1 MAKPPVVG
9 ALSVGMVTAMRTAP
23 EPSSQIQ
30 VTLGMPTSCSE
41 AQVARAAERW
51 AQARAMSV
59 GASALASSTQ
69 MPSAEKTTWAASFSR
84 ETSVPSN
91 WSDASAA

>member
-1 MAKPPVVG
+1 MVG
-9 ALSVGMVTAMRTAP
+9 APAVGMATAMRTAP
-23 EPSSQIQ
+23 EPSSQIH
-30 VTLGMPTSCSE
+30 VTLGMPTPCSE

-51 AQARAMSV
+51 AQASTMSV

-69 MPSAEKTTWAASFSR
+69 MPSAERTTWAASFSS

-91 WSDASAA
+91 WSDASAV